1 LQCYTFAMSQPD
13 ITIRLGVL
21 DDLDILT
28 NFAVAMACEIEKK
41 NVDREQVK
49 EATCSALADTAKALY
64 FVAELG
70 GEVVGSLMVTYEWSD
85 WQNANYWWIQ
95 SVYVMPSTRRKGVY
109 RAIYDHVFEEARRV
123 SGVASV
129 KLYVYEGNEIAQQ
142 TYEALGMSK
151 TPYYIYESVIPR
163 V

>member
-1 LQCYTFAMSQPD
+1 MSQPG

-28 NFAVAMACEIEKK
+28 NFAVAMAYEIEKE
-41 NVDREQVK
+41 NVDRDQVK
-49 EATCSALADTAKALY
+49 EATCSALADAAKALY

-70 GEVVGSLMVTYEWSD
+70 GEIVGSLMVTYEWSD

-109 RAIYDHVFEEARRV
+109 RALYDHVSEEARRV

-151 TPYYIYESVIPR
+151 APYYIYESVLPQGCN
-163 V
+163 